1 MANDT
6 AIEALLSDLL
16 KESRAQGKEHSALF
30 IKLAKASGL
39 DPKLI
44 KESENRLKELGDA
57 AETTASS
64 TSKLGKVGNVVG
76 AVLSDLVGGVTATV
90 GNLVKF
96 AGTTLSG
103 NAHMSDLFMAFKD
116 LPIIGHVAG
125 LFGQLVKMQEE
136 NLTMYR
142 NLSSSGIN
150 FGGSLTGLRQ
160 DFLELGLTSD
170 QYTQVL
176 KENSDIFALMGS
188 SVTAGAKNFKA
199 INKEMLTNQSGLLNL
214 GFSYQEISGTIASF
228 SRGVGGLTK
237 QQQEDYKGTAASVAA
252 YAKEVD
258 LLARLTGQDRIALQ
272 KKIEKE
278 QQEANWQAF
287 LTTLPKEAR
296 ARLMSMVAD
305 ADATMGEAGTQIVKA
320 QAMGI
325 AVQGEAGQYASA
337 MARQSTETLR
347 RMTDDAMRGNK
358 SAQQFASEAATRIG
372 KLQFQSANDIRGL
385 VPLFNAMAQGGSP
398 IPGHFNQMSRNFATL
413 NDNMIT
419 TEAQSVAR
427 AESEYRRQKAEEEKT
442 NAQIV
447 AQLAA
452 EKAIRDF
459 STALN
464 ELTGPVIENLVL
476 PVMRLLR
483 DNMGELTTG
492 MKELAPK
499 LAEFIQNLFSEKG
512 REKIMT
518 DLADALVWLVKG
530 AYKKIT
536 GEAEGPGFMAK
547 AGLRGTTYGLV
558 GAASGA
564 VMGGVPT
571 GGVGAGPGAALGF
584 GVGFLTGVI
593 DQAVRSAYES
603 MTGGR
608 AAGSWGTTGKLFE
621 NFGNGK
627 PTVLH
632 GTEGVFTPSQI
643 SSLMSGASAESSRQ
657 LVEQLNNTNVQMLS
671 LMREL
676 VDNSRKNVDAT
687 KSLSGNAFA

>member
-1 MANDT
+1 MANDS
-6 AIEALLSDLL
+6 AVEALLSDLL
-16 KESRAQGKEHSALF
+16 KESRAQGKEQSAVFLR
-30 IKLAKASGL
+30 LAKASGL

-44 KESENRLKELGDA
+44 KESENRLKALGDA
-57 AETTASS
+57 AEETATS
-64 TSKLGKVGNVVG
+64 TRIMSKAGNVVG
-76 AVLSDLVGGVTATV
+76 AVLADLVGGVTNTI
-90 GNLVKF
+90 GNLAKF

-103 NAHMSDLFMAFKD
+103 NAKMSDLFMAFKD
-116 LPIIGHVAG
+116 LPIVGVVAG

-150 FGGSLTGLRQ
+150 FGSNLSSLRQ

-176 KENSDIFALMGS
+176 KENSDIFTLMGA
-188 SVTAGAKNFKA
+188 SVTAGAKNFKG
-199 INKEMLTNQSGLLNL
+199 INKELLANQSGLLNL

-228 SRGVGGLTK
+228 ARGVGGLTK

-258 LLARLTGQDRIALQ
+258 LLARLTGQDRAALQ

-296 ARLMSMVAD
+296 ARLMSMVAN

-337 MARQSTETLR
+337 MARQSTELLR
-347 RMTDDAMRGNK
+347 RMTDDAVHGNK
-358 SAQQFASEAATRIG
+358 TSQQFAAESATRIG

-398 IPGHFNQMSRNFATL
+398 IPGHFNQMSRNFSTL
-413 NDNMIT
+413 NDNMII
-419 TEAQSVAR
+419 TEAQSIAR
-427 AESEYRRQKAEEEKT
+427 AQAESAQQKLDAEAADKQLQAQLKAEEK
-442 NAQIV
+442 
-447 AQLAA
+447 
-452 EKAIRDF
+452 IRDF
-459 STALN
+459 SAALN
-464 ELTGPVIENLVL
+464 KLTGPIIEHLL
-476 PVMRLLR
+476 MPVMGLLSTH
-483 DNMGELTTG
+483 METLTTG
-492 MKELAPK
+492 MKNLAP
-499 LAEFIQNLFSEKG
+499 LMADFIKNLFTPTGRQKIIDDTVALLSELFAG
-512 REKIMT
+512 VMEKTGLDKKLPSAIKT
-518 DLADALVWLVKG
+518 AENTAIGAGTGLGLAG
-530 AYKKIT
+530 AGVI
-536 GEAEGPGFMAK
+536 AA
-547 AGLRGTTYGLV
+547 AIL
-558 GAASGA
+558 GA
-564 VMGGVPT
+564 PLT
-571 GGVGAGPGAALGF
+571 GGVSLAALLAATA
-584 GVGFLTGVI
+584 VGG
-593 DQAVRSAYES
+593 AVGYNMDSKP
-603 MTGGR
+603 GR
-608 AAGSWGTTGKLFE
+608 AFGTLGSTGRLFE
-621 NFGNGK
+621 NYGNG
-627 PTVLH
+627 TQTTLH

-657 LVEQLNNTNVQMLS
+657 LVEQLNNTNAQMLS